1 MSYIEI
7 FQVKSTI
14 KRLKGQKKTLEALG
28 LRGISKTVIQKQT
41 PSILGMIKKV
51 EHLVEVKPIETK
63 KK

>member
-14 KRLKGQKKTLEALG
+14 KRLKDQKKTLEALG
-28 LRGISKTVIQKQT
+28 LRGISKTVIHKQT